1 MNKKNIDGKKSI
13 CLITYIHNKA
23 FIPPLSQ
30 LEEILYSVSDKI
42 CSIEGNLD
50 KLSTNNEDKIQK
62 FKIVHKQEKYLF
74 LRVLRIFYLQMQ
86 MSFKLVQLS
95 KNINLCIFFT
105 GQWEFLPILTA
116 KLLRKKTIWALP
128 SFYPLIEQYNNNRTF
143 LDKYYIYVMKLS
155 MYLCDKLIIYS
166 PKLVKEW
173 GLEKYQ
179 KKISF
184 AHHHLVDLNKYAIEK
199 KIEEREVTV
208 GYFGRLSYEKGIMNF
223 IKSIDKISKD
233 MKVNFIIIGTGDL
246 KDSIIEYVN
255 KNKLNNVKIMGW
267 VDDSEIPKYLNE
279 FKLIVL
285 PSYTEGLPN
294 TMLESIA
301 CGTPVLGN
309 SVGAIPDVLIDG
321 ETGFIMDNNDPITIK
336 DNLVRALKYPAIDKI
351 VDNAYDLVKNE
362 FNLETTVKKW
372 ESILDYYDK

>member
-1 MNKKNIDGKKSI
+1 MNKKNIDKKKSI

-23 FIPPLSQ
+23 FIPPVSQ

-42 CSIEGNLD
+42 YGIEGNLD
-50 KLSTNNEDKIQK
+50 NLSTNNEDKIHK
-62 FKIVHKQEKYLF
+62 FKIIHKQEKYLL

-95 KNINLCIFFT
+95 KNINSCIFFT

-116 KLLRKKTIWALP
+116 KLLRKKTIWLLP

-143 LDKYYIYVMKLS
+143 LDKYYIYIMKLS

-179 KKISF
+179 RKISF

-208 GYFGRLSYEKGIMNF
+208 GYFGRLSHEKGIINF
-223 IKSIDKISKD
+223 IKSIDQLSKD

-246 KDSIIEYVN
+246 KDSIIEYIN

-309 SVGAIPDVLIDG
+309 SVGAIPDILIDG
-321 ETGFIMDNNDPITIK
+321 ETGFIMDDNDPATIK
-336 DNLVRALKYPAIDKI
+336 DNLVRALQYPAIDKI

-372 ESILDYYDK
+372 ENILEYYD

>member
-1 MNKKNIDGKKSI
+1 
-13 CLITYIHNKA
+13 
-23 FIPPLSQ
+23 
-30 LEEILYSVSDKI
+30 
-42 CSIEGNLD
+42 
-50 KLSTNNEDKIQK
+50 
-62 FKIVHKQEKYLF
+62 
-74 LRVLRIFYLQMQ
+74 
-86 MSFKLVQLS
+86 
-95 KNINLCIFFT
+95 
-105 GQWEFLPILTA
+105 
-116 KLLRKKTIWALP
+116 
-128 SFYPLIEQYNNNRTF
+128 
-143 LDKYYIYVMKLS
+143 
-155 MYLCDKLIIYS
+155 
-166 PKLVKEW
+166 
-173 GLEKYQ
+173 
-179 KKISF
+179 
-184 AHHHLVDLNKYAIEK
+184 
-199 KIEEREVTV
+199 
-208 GYFGRLSYEKGIMNF
+208 
-223 IKSIDKISKD
+223 

-321 ETGFIMDNNDPITIK
+321 ETGFIMTDNDPTTIK